1 MPIQPG
7 TQLGAFILEESIG
20 RGSLG
25 PVYRARHQAEQRTAV
40 VKLLQPLAGDPD
52 AKTRFRNEMQA
63 VGRLRHPNILTI
75 YEYGEFEG
83 VPYLIEEYA
92 PGGRLADRISAG
104 RRLDRRAAIG
114 LLRGVG
120 AALDH
125 AHSVG
130 VLHGDVNPANVMLGY
145 NDTPL
150 LGDFGLARL
159 LQPDPS
165 PGSTAVP
172 SGDPAYMAPERV
184 NGSAV
189 GPAADN
195 YSFAAMAYELL
206 TGRVP
211 FAGQSG
217 LEQLYSHVH
226 RDPPPPSSIDSSLL
240 RGVDAVLLA
249 GLAKDPGRRWP
260 SCVEMVDALEAA
272 LGGAQIDSVAVDQIE
287 EERRPNRLPL
297 WIGLGALALV
307 LIALLAFFVI
317 RSRSSSPILTLSQDT
332 VKAGDMVTVSGQNLP
347 PNQLGTVEVQSSRQQ
362 VGNFRA
368 DSTGNFQTVV
378 TIPADY
384 TPGSHQML
392 ACWSGSCPASASIN
406 DSPSP
411 TPTPSPSST
420 PTPTPPP
427 STPTP
432 TPPPPPTAPPTPVFN
447 PQITG
452 LSTTVVKPG
461 GSIRVFG
468 TGFDPTRPVVIQ
480 FQQNNQTISPINS
493 PLRGPAANGTIS
505 IDATIPSSA
514 EAGQAFILACIGT
527 PSGSTGACS
536 QPQQITVQKP

>member
-7 TQLGAFILEESIG
+7 TQLGAFVLEESIG

-25 PVYRARHQAEQRTAV
+25 PVYRARHQTEQRTAV

-63 VGRLRHPNILTI
+63 VSRLRHPNVLTV

-83 VPYLIEEYA
+83 VPYVIEEYA
-92 PGGRLADRISAG
+92 PGGRLADRIAAG

-114 LLRGVG
+114 LLRGV
-120 AALDH
+120 AAGLDH

-184 NGSAV
+184 SGAAV

-195 YSFAAMAYELL
+195 YSFAAVAYELL

-211 FAGQSG
+211 FAGESG

-226 RDPPPPSSIDSSLL
+226 RDPPPPSAIDPSLP

-272 LGGAQIDSVAVDQIE
+272 LAGAQIDSVAVEGVE

-317 RSRSSSPILTLSQDT
+317 RSRSSGPILTLSQDT

-347 PNQLGTVEVQSSRQQ
+347 PNQLGTIEVQSSSPQQ

-378 TIPADY
+378 TIPADL
-384 TPGSHQML
+384 PAGSHQVL
-392 ACWSGSCPASASIN
+392 ACWSGSCPASQALN
-406 DSPSP
+406 VSPSP
-411 TPTPSPSST
+411 TPTPSPSAT
-420 PTPTPPP
+420 T
-427 STPTP
+427 TP
-432 TPPPPPTAPPTPVFN
+432 TPPPPPPTATPTQPPTPPPTPVYS
-447 PQITG
+447 PQISG
-452 LSTTVVKPG
+452 LSTTVVKAG
-461 GSIRVFG
+461 GAVRVFG
-468 TGFDPTRPVVIQ
+468 TGFDPTRTVVIQ
-480 FQQNNQTISPINS
+480 FQQNGQTISPINS
-493 PLRGPAANGTIS
+493 PLRGPAANGTIT

-527 PSGSTGACS
+527 PSGSAAQCS
-536 QPQQITVQKP
+536 QPAQVTVQK